1 MKNQFFNQKSKPKTM
16 NTAVKTAPK
25 NGQEAKPETAPKVV
39 DIKPTPTPPSGTEG
53 KILQIINV
61 GQKIKRRSQVL
72 QAKANLVNFIFDGDS
87 ETAEIEFQDQNRH
100 TYRSTDKVLMKR
112 IQKCIL
118 DCIDEEV
125 AQLNAEIELFKI

>member
-1 MKNQFFNQKSKPKTM
+1 M
-16 NTAVKTAPK
+16 NTALKTAQK
-25 NGQEAKPETAPKVV
+25 NGQEVKTDPAAKVV
-39 DIKPTPTPPSGTEG
+39 ELKPTPTPPSATEG
-53 KILQIINV
+53 KILQIIHV

-72 QAKANLVNFIFDGDS
+72 QAKANLQNFIFDGDS

-118 DCIDEEV
+118 DCCDEEV
-125 AQLNAEIELFKI
+125 AQLNLEIEKFTV